1 MNTNEARTK
10 VKVQL
15 PPLPE
20 TLTQK
25 LTEVY
30 NTFNVIPKQEDT
42 WLKET
47 WPLYVVFGESGDYY
61 PPIIELIKKWNE
73 LSTKIDSEIDLF
85 KSDDLMLKSLEK
97 DDLFYFYNNKKIY
110 FEEISGKIHGE
121 TLEKINGKPTSFIHQ
136 DIKTFYT
143 KFNKSIYASKDK
155 SKENTGDAV
164 LLYNCSPGEVYVAV
178 TEGRVQ
184 GTPESLCE
192 IIDENSKPTGKK
204 FAMVSLKAG
213 EGRIGKVTKFL
224 SSKIDIPSATPSVRN
239 PQALGPEDFITQ
251 NEIFNDIF
259 VDKQILNEVE
269 FFNALRSSLSRIVSK
284 VGTLPKIVKD
294 LWDDFTRRVKSLT
307 TKLYGTLTQSIAV
320 DVQQVKNELSTLISL
335 QEKIENEVALN
346 EALGPVEI
354 NHTLYINVK
363 SFVYEVEKINFHSLF
378 ADVVQKS
385 TELNSRNIFQVDIEG
400 IDESTIQDIKNTIV
414 NDIWKNNFYNK
425 LQNQKCTL
433 KKTPCNPAA
442 YIERDAFAPMLWF
455 NSNIIAVKF
464 FQSFLN
470 RIITQSGGFSD
481 QKRVRDEFIK
491 ISAQISAEAIFGK
504 NEGLPLIKFTGK
516 KIERLGKK
524 TEYSTGQ
531 SLSEKDKDFKLGR
544 FHIKKSDDGN
554 YFIIY
559 MYILFDIKV
568 EDDQVVP
575 YYSLIDLRNVSGSS
589 FTFKVEINKSNLS
602 KDQVFK

>member
-1 MNTNEARTK
+1 MNTNEARK

-20 TLTQK
+20 TLTK
-25 LTEVY
+25 ELTEVY

-61 PPIIELIKKWNE
+61 PSAIALVKKWNE
-73 LSTKIDSEIDLF
+73 LSEKVDKEINLIV
-85 KSDDLMLKSLEK
+85 SDPLMSKALSK

-110 FEEISGKIHGE
+110 FEEISGRLSNE
-121 TLEKINGKPTSFIHQ
+121 TLEKVNGKPTSFIHQ

-164 LLYNCSPGEVYVAV
+164 LLYNCSPGEIYVAI

-192 IIDENSKPTGKK
+192 IVDENAKPSGKK

-213 EGRIGKVTKFL
+213 SGRIGKVMKFL

-239 PQALGPEDFITQ
+239 PQSLEPEDFLIK

-269 FFNALRSSLSRIVSK
+269 FFNALRTSLSRIVSK

-294 LWDDFTRRVKSLT
+294 LWDDFTRRIKSLT
-307 TKLYGTLTQSIAV
+307 TKLYGTLTQSISI
-320 DVQQVKNELSTLISL
+320 DTQQVRNELSGLISL
-335 QEKIENEVALN
+335 QEKIESEVALN
-346 EALGPVEI
+346 ENKGPVEI
-354 NHTLYINVK
+354 NYTLYTNIK
-363 SFVYEVEKINFHSLF
+363 SFVYEVEKINFHNLF
-378 ADVVQKS
+378 GDVVQKS
-385 TELNSRNIFQVDIEG
+385 TELNQKNIFQVDIEG
-400 IDESTIQDIKNTIV
+400 IDETTIQQIKNTIV

-433 KKTPCNPAA
+433 TKTPCNPAV
-442 YIERDAFAPMLWF
+442 YIERNIFAPLLWF
-455 NSNIIAVKF
+455 NSNIIALKF

-470 RIITQSGGFSD
+470 RIIAQSGGMSD

-504 NEGLPLIKFTGK
+504 NEGLPLIKYTGK

-524 TEYSTGQ
+524 IQYSTGQ

-554 YFIIY
+554 YFVIY

-575 YYSLIDLRNVSGSS
+575 YYSMIELRNDSGSS
-589 FTFKVEINKSNLS
+589 FTFKAEINKSNLS